1 MNIEIEIIKGIPEQ
15 QIEQFTDRVIYNTAV
30 LTREET
36 KSLNAFPQLSG
47 TLMREELAQQI
58 IGSNKEYGLA
68 GGTSYAKAVYNY
80 ENVNW
85 TNKKSTLPH
94 WYKSVF
100 DKSGDMIINN
110 SITRSLKG
118 LK

>member
-1 MNIEIEIIKGIPEQ
+1 MNIEIDIIKGIPEK

-85 TNKKSTLPH
+85 TNKSTLPH

>member
-1 MNIEIEIIKGIPEQ
+1 MNVEVEIVKGIPEQ

-36 KSLNAFPQLSG
+36 KSLNAFPQLTG
-47 TLMREELAQQI
+47 TLMREELSQQI
-58 IGSNKEYGLA
+58 IGNNKEYGLA
-68 GGTSYAKAVYNY
+68 SGTSYAKAVYDYNK
-80 ENVNW
+80 VNW
-85 TNKKSTLPH
+85 TNKSTLPH

-100 DKSGDMIINN
+100 EKTGNMILFN
-110 SITRSLKG
+110 SIARSLKG

>member
-1 MNIEIEIIKGIPEQ
+1 MNVEIEIIKGIPEQ
-15 QIEQFTDRVIYNTAV
+15 QIEQFTDRVVYNTAV

-85 TNKKSTLPH
+85 TNKQTLPH

>member
-1 MNIEIEIIKGIPEQ
+1 MNVEIEIVKGIPVE
-15 QIEQFTDRVIYNTAV
+15 QIEQFEDRVVYNTAV

-58 IGSNKEYGLA
+58 IGSNKEYGL
-68 GGTSYAKAVYNY
+68 GSGTSYAKRVYNY

-85 TNKKSTLPH
+85 TNKATIPH
-94 WYKSVF
+94 WYFGVF
-100 DKSGDMIINN
+100 NKNGDMILSNAIG
-110 SITRSLKG
+110 RSLKG

>member
-1 MNIEIEIIKGIPEQ
+1 MNVEVKIVKGIPVQ
-15 QIEQFTDRVIYNTAV
+15 QIEQFEDRVVYNTAV

-36 KSLNAFPQLSG
+36 KTLNAFPQLTG
-47 TLMREELAQQI
+47 TLMREELSQQI
-58 IGSNKEYGLA
+58 NGSNKEYGLA
-68 GGTSYAKAVYNY
+68 SGTSYAKAVYKY

-85 TNKKSTLPH
+85 TNKSTLPH

-100 DKSGDMIINN
+100 SKSGEIIIAN
-110 SITRSLKG
+110 SVVRALKG

>member
-1 MNIEIEIIKGIPEQ
+1 MNIEIDIIKGIPEQ

-68 GGTSYAKAVYNY
+68 GGTSYAKAVYDY

-85 TNKKSTLPH
+85 TNKSTLPH

-100 DKSGDMIINN
+100 EKSGNMILFN
-110 SITRSLKG
+110 SIARSLKG

>member
-1 MNIEIEIIKGIPEQ
+1 MNVEVEIIKDIPEQ

-36 KSLNAFPQLSG
+36 KGLNAFPQLSG

-58 IGSNKEYGLA
+58 IGSNKEYGLV
-68 GGTSYAKAVYNY
+68 GGTSYAKAVYDYNK
-80 ENVNW
+80 VNW
-85 TNKKSTLPH
+85 TNKSTLPH

-100 DKSGDMIINN
+100 EKSGNMILFN
-110 SITRSLKG
+110 SIARSLKG

>member
-68 GGTSYAKAVYNY
+68 GGTSYAKAVYDY
-80 ENVNW
+80 EHVNW
-85 TNKKSTLPH
+85 TNKSTLPH